1 MTIYYLCPEHKTPV
15 GGVRVIYQ
23 HVDILNRKGVPAY
36 VVHKTKGFRV
46 NWFENTTPIVY
57 WRDNLLDRFIAKFKR
72 RMDPDQAI
80 ELPIQGGTRPVI
92 DATDILVIPE
102 LYGSNLPAPFGRSIK
117 KVILNQNSSL
127 TFNGYSL
134 NKARLMTTVGSCKY
148 P

>member
-1 MTIYYLCPEHKTPV
+1 
-15 GGVRVIYQ
+15 
-23 HVDILNRKGVPAY
+23 
-36 VVHKTKGFRV
+36 
-46 NWFENTTPIVY
+46 
-57 WRDNLLDRFIAKFKR
+57 
-72 RMDPDQAI
+72 MDPDQAI

-102 LYGSNLPAPFGRSIK
+102 LYGSNLAARSIK